1 MAVDEGQ
8 TGTVGGFRDLRV
20 WQAGMDLVVQIYRLS
35 DDFPKHELYGL
46 TSQLRRAGVSVP
58 SNIAEGHTRSHLR
71 EYLQHVAM
79 AQGSLAE
86 VQTQIEIAARL
97 GYCSSDDASR
107 LLQEATALAR
117 QLYALRNAL
126 TRSQ

>member
-1 MAVDEGQ
+1 
-8 TGTVGGFRDLRV
+8 
-20 WQAGMDLVVQIYRLS
+20 MDLVVQIYRLS